1 MKSFFSAL
9 PNHSALAIGS
19 ALAVVLTPVLAF
31 ADVQAAGVDW
41 QRRVIRVTGQAAP
54 DQNAPNISAARLGAE
69 RAAKMDAMRNIVETL
84 KGVQVTGAKTGADAL
99 TDPGVSSKVTG
110 MVRNFTVVDKR
121 YYSDG
126 AVELD
131 VEMPLDGLVGTLVPR
146 SGDGVSKATTGVKK
160 GGLVVDARGVDFV
173 PALAPRVVD
182 EDGKEIYGPSV
193 ADPAVAKNGLAAYA
207 ADVDAARK
215 DARVTAEAVVVKA
228 VALASN
234 RSEVVLSADDARKA
248 RELSLASGNVVFVTK

>member
-1 MKSFFSAL
+1 MKSLFAL
-9 PNHSALAIGS
+9 PFLSALAL
-19 ALAVVLTPVLAF
+19 ALSPALVF
-31 ADVQAAGVDW
+31 AEVQAAGVDW

-54 DQNAPNISAARLGAE
+54 DQNAPNIAAARLGAE

-99 TDPGVSSKVTG
+99 TDPGVSAKVTG
-110 MVRNFTVVDKR
+110 LIRNFTVVDKR

-131 VEMPLDGLVGTLVPR
+131 VEMPLDGLVSTLVPR
-146 SGDGVSKATTGVKK
+146 ANPGANPGAANAREGAKPS
-160 GGLVVDARGVDFV
+160 GLVVDARGVDFV

-182 EDGKEIYGPSV
+182 EDGKEIYGLSV
-193 ADPAVAKNGLAAYA
+193 VDPAVAKNGLAAYA